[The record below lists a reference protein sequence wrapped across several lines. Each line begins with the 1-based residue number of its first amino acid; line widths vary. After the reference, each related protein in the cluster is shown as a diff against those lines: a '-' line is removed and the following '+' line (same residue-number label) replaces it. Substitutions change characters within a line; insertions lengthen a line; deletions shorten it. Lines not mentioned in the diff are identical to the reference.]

1 MPGGSAAP
9 GTGYFTRLKQDGR
22 WYLLDPEGCAFFSL
36 GPDCVV
42 ARCDARIDGL
52 EPLVRNLPDPG
63 DPQARELYAPME
75 HPFGETPRGAGKLF
89 SLRRAQ
95 PA

>member
-1 MPGGSAAP
+1 MAP

-63 DPQARELYAPME
+63 DPQAPGALRAHGAPLWGDA
-75 HPFGETPRGAGKLF
+75 PGSGQAVFL
-89 SLRRAQ
+89 
-95 PA
+95 